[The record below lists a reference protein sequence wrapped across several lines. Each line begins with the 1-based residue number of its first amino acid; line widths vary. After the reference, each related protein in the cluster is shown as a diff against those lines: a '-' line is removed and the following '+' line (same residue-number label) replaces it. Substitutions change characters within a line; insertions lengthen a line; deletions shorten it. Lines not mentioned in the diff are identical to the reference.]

1 MKYIVILGDGMADY
15 PVKELGNRTPLEVA
29 EKPNIDMLAQKGFC
43 GLAKSIPDGLPPGS
57 DTANLSVMGYDPR
70 VYYTGRSPLEAVSM
84 GISLS
89 LTDVTYRCNIVTLS
103 DEDEYEDCVMQD
115 YSCDEIPTVE
125 SEVLIRELDEVF
137 RRDGMKLYA
146 GISYRH
152 CLVLKNAK
160 DGCDATPPH
169 DILDK
174 CVREFLPK
182 GQNSGLLLEL
192 MRRSKEFL
200 KNHPIN
206 QERIKRGLKPA
217 SSLWFWGEG
226 RKPDL
231 DTFQNKYHVNGA
243 VVSAVDLIK
252 GIGICAGMESIEVE
266 GATGNIHTNFIG
278 KGVAAIE
285 ALKNGKDFVY
295 IHIEAPDECG
305 HRREIENKVLAIEK
319 IDKDIVGPV
328 VKAMEETGEP
338 FRIMV
343 LPDHP
348 TPLDLRTHVRD
359 PIPFIIYDSRKSAEK
374 TISSYTEKQ
383 GAETGVLIDPGHTLM
398 GMFLSGK

>member
-1 MKYIVILGDGMADY
+1 MKYIVVLGDGMADY
-15 PVKELGNRTPLEVA
+15 PVKELGNKTPLEVA
-29 EKPNIDMLAQKGFC
+29 QKPNIDALAQKGFC
-43 GLAKSIPDGLPPGS
+43 GLVKSIPNGLPPGS

-70 VYYTGRSPLEAVSM
+70 IYYTGRSPLEAVSM

-89 LTDVTYRCNIVTLS
+89 LTDVTYRCNIVSLS
-103 DEDEYEDCVMQD
+103 EDEVYENCVMED
-115 YSCDEIPTVE
+115 YSCDEIPTEE
-125 SEVLIRELDEVF
+125 SEVLIQYLDEAF
-137 RRDGMKLYA
+137 RQDGMKLYS

-160 DGCDATPPH
+160 DGCDTTPPH
-169 DILDK
+169 DILDN
-174 CVREFLPK
+174 CVRDFLPK
-182 GQNSGLLLEL
+182 GQNSELLFE
-192 MRRSKEFL
+192 MMKRSKELL

-206 QERIKRGLKPA
+206 QAREKRGVKPA

-226 RKPDL
+226 RKPNL
-231 DTFQNKYHVNGA
+231 DTFKNKYKVDGA

-252 GIGICAGMESIEVE
+252 GIGICAGMEIIEVE
-266 GATGNIHTNFIG
+266 GATGNIHTNFAG
-278 KGVAAIE
+278 KGMAAVN

-319 IDKDIVGPV
+319 IDADIVGPI
-328 VKAMEETGEP
+328 VKEMEATGEP
-338 FRIMV
+338 FRVMV

-359 PIPFIIYDSRKSAEK
+359 PIPFIIYDSRKTADH
-374 TISSYTEKQ
+374 TISSYTEKK
-383 GAETGVLIDPGHTLM
+383 GMETGVFIDPGHTLM
-398 GMFLSGK
+398 GMFLSKK